1 MKIARDTASRNFVYA
16 RVLGGFMASAFIFGL
31 AAETALAG
39 RVQLPPAAA
48 QAIEKMYG
56 GDPDGA
62 IAMLHSYES
71 AHPDDPLPYT
81 IEAEARWWKMFC
93 DAAEIK
99 WGMMDSQ
106 KRGKKP
112 GADCYFALAERA
124 IQLAQARIAQHDTS
138 GDHLYAGICYAPET
152 A

>member
-16 RVLGGFMASAFIFGL
+16 RLLGSFAACAFLFGFAT
-31 AAETALAG
+31 ETARAG
-39 RVQLPPAAA
+39 RVQLPPEAA
-48 QAIEKMYG
+48 QAIEKMYS

-62 IAMLHSYES
+62 IAMLHTYES
-71 AHPDDPLPYT
+71 THPDDPLPYT

-112 GADCYFALAERA
+112 GDDSYFALADRA
-124 IQLAQARIAQHDTS
+124 IQLAQARIAQADPS
-138 GDHLYAGICYAPET
+138 ADHLFARIG
-152 A
+152 

>member
-1 MKIARDTASRNFVYA
+1 
-16 RVLGGFMASAFIFGL
+16 
-31 AAETALAG
+31 
-39 RVQLPPAAA
+39 VQLPPEAA

-62 IAMLHSYES
+62 IAMLHTYET

-99 WGMMDSQ
+99 WGMMD
-106 KRGKKP
+106 
-112 GADCYFALAERA
+112 
-124 IQLAQARIAQHDTS
+124 
-138 GDHLYAGICYAPET
+138 
-152 A
+152 